1 MDEPRDMRKV
11 LSRGSRRPA
20 SENSIAASG
29 VVAASEEVALQRIHV
44 GVLSVRYLSLG
55 EVEIAGL
62 VRRIDAAL
70 FLGVSVDTLDR
81 AFQNGEIAR
90 VVVGEA
96 NVMYQVDDLLEYIA
110 AHREYAGKEPR

>member
-1 MDEPRDMRKV
+1 MRKV

-20 SENSIAASG
+20 TENPTASSG
-29 VVAASEEVALQRIHV
+29 AVEAGEEVAHQRIHV

-62 VRRIDAAL
+62 VRRVDAAL

-96 NVMYQVDDLLEYIA
+96 TVTYQVDDLLEYIA
-110 AHREYAGKEPR
+110 ARREYAREDMR